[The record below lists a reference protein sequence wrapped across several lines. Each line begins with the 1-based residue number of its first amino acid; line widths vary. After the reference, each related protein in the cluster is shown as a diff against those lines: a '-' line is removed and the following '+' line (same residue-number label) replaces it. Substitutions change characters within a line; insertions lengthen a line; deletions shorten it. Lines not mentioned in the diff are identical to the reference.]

1 MYVKVR
7 VSVDVK
13 KEICEMVSSDTFR
26 VSVRQKAKQNMANR
40 RVVEILADHFSVP
53 QGKIRL
59 ISGHHSP
66 HKIFSVDVD

>member
-7 VSVDVK
+7 VSADVK
-13 KEICEMVSSDTFR
+13 KEVLEVVSSDTFHM
-26 VSVRQKAKQNMANR
+26 SVRQKAKQNMANR
-40 RVVEILADHFSVP
+40 RVKEILAEYFSVP